1 MGRLE
6 PQPHAVTCRA
16 HRRNGLRIPTGA
28 TLAIAASLAVLC
40 GLGCGDGTGVLAP
53 PGDAGGPDAATSDGG
68 TSPTPDA
75 DAVILP
81 ASVGCAKQ
89 LASGDDYTCI
99 LYDDGRAAC
108 LGGGAFGQLGTGA
121 TADAPGP
128 VRVEQLPAARL
139 LAAGG
144 HHTCSLG
151 EGGLLCWGDNRSS
164 ELGVTGLEQSAL
176 PVPVELRGA
185 PWGVVQL
192 ALGSRHGC
200 LLDTLVHGYC
210 WGTGALGIT
219 LPVAQQIPAIGE
231 APLEILQLGGSATRV
246 IDAGHLVDVPWRAD
260 ARVVSPIPGAPDRV
274 IANAIGDDHDCVLKS
289 GGTVWC
295 RGTGY
300 PDFYAVV
307 ADFGNDV
314 AEVAV
319 GTDFTCAR
327 TDGGQVL
334 CRGRNDSGQ
343 LGDGTLAASPLAVTV
358 PGIQPAIELSLG
370 AAHGCAR
377 LVDGSV
383 WCWGALGGSAIRGA
397 PERVAGPGPAE
408 TCGDVTGVVA
418 PPWSVPIPDGSAA
431 DELSDATT
439 AWAQNQCRCGVS
451 DDADLPGCIQEET
464 PLLHGCLAA
473 LGAGSEAQALCMARA
488 EWTWAACAAKC
499 AGQGSVSGL
508 DECVASAEPDC
519 GARSGAM
526 AFCLRRRLPCDQTL
540 AVQAQYFQTCD
551 GKMDCPNGF
560 DEANCRPNSTAFHCA
575 DGLSSIA
582 IELVMNGRPDCP
594 DGSDEL

>member
-1 MGRLE
+1 
-6 PQPHAVTCRA
+6 
-16 HRRNGLRIPTGA
+16 
-28 TLAIAASLAVLC
+28 
-40 GLGCGDGTGVLAP
+40 
-53 PGDAGGPDAATSDGG
+53 
-68 TSPTPDA
+68 
-75 DAVILP
+75 VILP
-81 ASVGCAKQ
+81 PSVGCAKQ

-121 TADAPGP
+121 TADAPAP
-128 VRVEQLPAARL
+128 LRVEQLPVARL

-144 HHTCSLG
+144 HHTCALG
-151 EGGLLCWGDNRSS
+151 DGGLLCWGDNRSS
-164 ELGVTGLEQSAL
+164 ELGVAGLEQSTL
-176 PVPVELRGA
+176 PVPVDLRGA
-185 PWGVVQL
+185 PRGPVQL

-200 LLDTLVHGYC
+200 VLDELVHGYC
-210 WGTGALGIT
+210 WGTGALGVT

-231 APLEILQLGGSATRV
+231 APLEILQLGGAATRL

-260 ARVVSPIPGAPDRV
+260 ARAVSPIPGTPDRV
-274 IANAIGDDHDCVLKS
+274 IANAIGDDHDCLLKS

-307 ADFGNDV
+307 ADFGDEV

-327 TDGGQVL
+327 TDKGQVL
-334 CRGRNDSGQ
+334 CRGRNDGGQ
-343 LGDGTLAASPLAVTV
+343 LGDATLAAGAIAVTV
-358 PGIQPAIELSLG
+358 PGIAPAVELSLG

-383 WCWGALGGSAIRGA
+383 WCWGALGGSAIREA
-397 PERVAGPGPAE
+397 PERVAGPGPAQ
-408 TCGDVTGVVA
+408 TCRDVTSVVA
-418 PPWSVPIPDGSAA
+418 TPWSLPIPDVSAA

-439 AWAQNQCRCGVS
+439 AWAQNQCRCALP
-451 DDADLPGCIQEET
+451 DDGDLPGCIQEET

-473 LGAGSEAQALCMARA
+473 LGAGSEAQALCLARG
-488 EWTWAACAAKC
+488 EWNSAACAAKC
-499 AGQGSVSGL
+499 AGQASLSGL
-508 DECVASAEPDC
+508 DRCGPFAQADC
-519 GARSGAM
+519 GPRSGAI
-526 AFCLRRRLPCDQTL
+526 AFCQRRRLPCDQTL

-551 GKMDCPNGF
+551 GHRDCPNGF
-560 DEANCRPNSTAFHCA
+560 DEANCLPNSTVFHCA
-575 DGLSSIA
+575 DGTSSIA
-582 IELVMNGRPDCP
+582 IELVMNGSRDCP